1 MITRLTG
8 ILESVEGNTGV
19 IAPEVGG
26 FAYEVLV
33 PTYLAAK
40 LAGRTGQKVTVLT
53 LQYLEGQ
60 NQGSSFIPR
69 LVAFA
74 SDKDRD
80 FFELFTTVKGI
91 GNRKALRALAVEPA
105 AVARAVSTR
114 DVKALTQL
122 PEIGKRMAETI
133 IAELSGKVEAYL
145 SAEELTEL
153 EVKSGGPLPTLA
165 PGDVASEEA
174 VLALMA
180 LGETRADAEE
190 MVLRA
195 AAKLVRVKGTS
206 APTTEALLDVVFAG
220 RGR

>member
-8 ILESVEGNTGV
+8 VLEQVEGNTGTL
-19 IAPEVGG
+19 APTGG
-26 FAYEVLV
+26 GIAYEVLV

-40 LAGRTGQKVTVLT
+40 LSGRVGQSVTVLT

-69 LVAFA
+69 LIAFA

-105 AVARAVSTR
+105 AVARAVAAR

-145 SAEELTEL
+145 SVEELGEL
-153 EVKSGGPLPTLA
+153 EVKSGGALPALTI
-165 PGDVASEEA
+165 GDVASEEA

-195 AAKLVRVKGTS
+195 AAKLARVKGGT
-206 APTTEALLDVVFAG
+206 APSTEAILDAVFAG